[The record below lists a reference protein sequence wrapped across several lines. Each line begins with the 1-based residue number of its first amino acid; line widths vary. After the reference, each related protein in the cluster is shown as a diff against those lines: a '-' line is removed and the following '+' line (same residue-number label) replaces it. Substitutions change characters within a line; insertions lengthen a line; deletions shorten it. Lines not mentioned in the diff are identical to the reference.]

1 MGSDGVVGQSYRIR
15 LIVGIGF
22 VGLSLKVYSI

>member
-1 MGSDGVVGQSYRIR
+1 MGSDGVVGQSDRIR
-15 LIVGIGF
+15 LIVGKGF